1 LGHWVKSITSPQ
13 REIDGEKK
21 LNATFSDCHK
31 ESDGVASGQPVAIY
45 SAKTRNL
52 TLVPFSGDLRMWISR
67 RTGLPLRS
75 EANASIPL
83 LGQSRTIKVFS
94 YDNVRAPAGA

>member
-1 LGHWVKSITSPQ
+1 
-13 REIDGEKK
+13 
-21 LNATFSDCHK
+21 
-31 ESDGVASGQPVAIY
+31 
-45 SAKTRNL
+45 
-52 TLVPFSGDLRMWISR
+52 MWISQ

-75 EANASIPL
+75 EANASIPF